1 MELGHFIKF
10 ILKNLT
16 VLILI
21 PIVTVLI
28 TYFLVRS
35 LPDLYSSQAQ
45 ISTGIIDKSDE
56 INLTDAPPLQQSEIE
71 QKFSNF
77 IQLLQMPRLI
87 NMVSYKLIIHDL
99 TSSEPFRKPSALV
112 ESLSP
117 AQRDAMIA
125 LAQKKYQSKEQL
137 NRRIKK
143 EALLSDLIN
152 SLKYDA
158 GPIKKEL
165 QVMRVGQSD
174 FINMDYQSP
183 NPELSAFTVNNICTE
198 FINYYTNTIKNT
210 GQKSVNYLSKLLAM
224 KQEALDNKMKIL
236 KYYKITN
243 GVLNLPEQA
252 KILYGQMIEVQ
263 DRQAEVQKQITSV
276 TGAIKAIDNKFSPRD
291 REFFEANQSKINNDI
306 VLYKEESRHLS
317 DKFIDNDFDPIY
329 KKKIDSVSLLI
340 KNKINAASDEYIF
353 NPFAVKQDL
362 IAQKIA
368 LQTEL
373 EIAKNSVESLERFH
387 NTLYQQFS
395 RLVPFE
401 ASIQTYERDI
411 EIASQE
417 YLEILNRYNYTS
429 MQTTFIAKLKLSQ
442 PAVSGTLQPSK
453 KMLLILLSGIIS
465 FVFCI
470 LILFALFYFD
480 DATQSAKQ
488 LADKTDLPVI
498 GQLDF
503 LSNGSL
509 NITELWN
516 KDLANKPGFKEF
528 KEQLRSIRLE
538 LNQELDGA
546 KLLAITSLGKNEGK
560 TFIALNLAY
569 TYAVTN
575 KKVLLIDGNFN
586 HSEITNSVRSEE
598 LTYVED
604 FLTTGNLNSLNE
616 SPTGIS
622 IMGNRAGDRSVLEI
636 ADEQTIKERLNHL
649 KSLYDLILIETPA
662 LTTTEISKEWILF
675 SEKVIGVF
683 EFKDNL
689 SDMKKEQLGF
699 VKSLGPKFI
708 GWVFNKIAVSA
719 PKKQWFKKFKNE

>member
-1 MELGHFIKF
+1 MELAHFFKF
-10 ILKNLT
+10 ILKNLS

-21 PIVTVLI
+21 PVVTVLI

-35 LPDLYSSQAQ
+35 LPDKYTAQAQ

-77 IQLLQMPRLI
+77 IQMMQMQRLI
-87 NMVSYKLIIHDL
+87 TLVSYKLIIHDL
-99 TSSEPFRKPSALV
+99 TSNRPFNKPGPLIEALT
-112 ESLSP
+112 P
-117 AQRDAMIA
+117 KQRAEMIA
-125 LAQKKYQSKEQL
+125 LAQKKYKSKESL
-137 NRRIKK
+137 NRNIRT
-143 EALLSDLIN
+143 EAHLSDLIN

-158 GPIKKEL
+158 GAIKKGL
-165 QVMRVGQSD
+165 QVFRIGQSD
-174 FINMDYQSP
+174 FINLDYESTSP
-183 NPELSAFTVNNICTE
+183 DLSAFTVNNICIE
-198 FINYYTNTIKNT
+198 FINYYTNIIKNT
-210 GQKSVNYLSKLLAM
+210 GQKSVNYLSKLLVT
-224 KQEALDNKMKIL
+224 KQEALDNKMKVL

-263 DRQAEVQKQITSV
+263 DRQAQVQKQITSV
-276 TGAIKAIDNKFSPRD
+276 SGAIKAIDNKFSPKD

-306 VLYKEESRHLS
+306 LAYKEESKVLS

-340 KNKINAASDEYIF
+340 KNKINDASDEYIF

-362 IAQKIA
+362 IAQKIT

-373 EIAKNSVESLERFH
+373 EIAKNSVESLNRFH
-387 NTLYQQFS
+387 NTLYEQFS

-401 ASIQTYERDI
+401 ASIQSYERDI

-442 PAVSGTLQPSK
+442 PAVQGTLQPSK

-465 FVFCI
+465 FVFCV
-470 LILFALFYFD
+470 LVLFALFYFD

-488 LADKTDLPVI
+488 LADKTELPVI

-503 LSNGSL
+503 INNPSL
-509 NITELWN
+509 NI
-516 KDLANKPGFKEF
+516 KDLWSNESGGSGFKEF
-528 KEQLRSIRLE
+528 KDQLRSIRLE
-538 LNQELDGA
+538 LNQELNGA
-546 KLLAITSLGKNEGK
+546 KILAITSLGANEGK

-575 KKVLLIDGNFN
+575 KRILLIDGNFA
-586 HSEITNSVRSEE
+586 HSELTNSVKSEA
-598 LTYVED
+598 LTYIED
-604 FLTTGNLNSLNE
+604 FLITGDINNLQNSN
-616 SPTGIS
+616 SGIT
-622 IMGNRAGDRSVLEI
+622 IMGNRAGDKSVLEI
-636 ADEQTIKERLNHL
+636 TDEETIKQRLNHL
-649 KSLYDLILIETPA
+649 KSLYDLILIETSA
-662 LTTTEISKEWILF
+662 LTTTETSKEWILF
-675 SEKVIGVF
+675 AEKVIGVF
-683 EFKDNL
+683 EFKNNI
-689 SDMKKEQLGF
+689 SDTKKEQLSF
-699 VKSLGPKFI
+699 VKSIESKFT
-708 GWVFNKIAVSA
+708 GWVFNKIAVNAS
-719 PKKQWFKKFKNE
+719 KKQWFKELKNG

>member
-1 MELGHFIKF
+1 MEIAHFFKF
-10 ILKNLT
+10 ILKNLS

-35 LPDLYSSQAQ
+35 LPDKYTAQAQ

-77 IQLLQMPRLI
+77 IQMMQMQRLV
-87 NMVSYKLIIHDL
+87 NLVSYKLIIHDL
-99 TSSEPFRKPSALV
+99 SSKNPFKKPSPLIEALTP
-112 ESLSP
+112 E
-117 AQRDAMIA
+117 QRAEMIT
-125 LAQKKYQSKEQL
+125 LAQKKYKSKEPL
-137 NRRIKK
+137 NRTIKK
-143 EALLSDLIN
+143 EAQLSDLIN

-158 GPIKKEL
+158 GAIKGGL
-165 QVMRVGQSD
+165 QVFRIGQSD
-174 FINMDYQSP
+174 FINLDYESTSP
-183 NPELSAFTVNNICTE
+183 DLSAFTVNNICLE
-198 FINYYTNTIKNT
+198 FINYYTNIIKNT
-210 GQKSVNYLSKLLAM
+210 GQKSVNYLSKLLVT
-224 KQEALDNKMKIL
+224 KQEALDNKMKVL

-263 DRQAEVQKQITSV
+263 DRQAQVQKQITSIS
-276 TGAIKAIDNKFSPRD
+276 GAIKAIDSKFSPRD

-306 VLYKEESRHLS
+306 LTYKEESKVLS

-340 KNKINAASDEYIF
+340 KNKINEASDEYIF

-373 EIAKNSVESLERFH
+373 EIAKNSVESLNQFH
-387 NTLYQQFS
+387 DTLYGQFS

-401 ASIQTYERDI
+401 ASIQSYERDI

-429 MQTTFIAKLKLSQ
+429 MQTTFLAKLKLSQ
-442 PAVSGTLQPSK
+442 PAVQGTLQPSK

-465 FVFCI
+465 FVFCV
-470 LILFALFYFD
+470 LVLFALFYFD

-488 LADKTDLPVI
+488 LADKTELPVI

-503 LSNGSL
+503 INNSSL
-509 NITELWN
+509 NI
-516 KDLANKPGFKEF
+516 KDLWSNATEKSDFKEF
-528 KEQLRSIRLE
+528 KDQLRSIRLE
-538 LNQELDGA
+538 LNQELKGS
-546 KLLAITSLGKNEGK
+546 KILAITSLGANEGK

-575 KKVLLIDGNFN
+575 KKILLIDGNFA
-586 HSEITNSVRSEE
+586 HPELTNSVKSEA
-598 LTYVED
+598 LTYIED
-604 FLTTGNLNSLNE
+604 FLLSGDLNTLQNSV
-616 SPTGIS
+616 SGIT
-622 IMGNRAGDRSVLEI
+622 IMGNHAGNKSVLEI
-636 ADEQTIKERLNHL
+636 VDEETITQRFNHL
-649 KSLYDLILIETPA
+649 KSLYDLILVETPA
-662 LTTTEISKEWILF
+662 LTITETSKEWILF
-675 SEKVIGVF
+675 AEKVIGVF
-683 EFKDNL
+683 EFKDNI
-689 SDMKKEQLGF
+689 SDTKKEQLSF
-699 VKSLGPKFI
+699 VKSIESKFI
-708 GWVFNKIAVSA
+708 GWVFNKIAVNA
-719 PKKQWFKKFKNE
+719 PKKQWFKKFKNG